1 MIAAMLPPSR
11 KDLKFLRVGVVVVVT
26 AFGAMACSSRAAVP
40 ATAPATSQQPAG
52 DANTVGDIP
61 DNQAFVVYTPTDQP
75 FTVTVP
81 EGWAR
86 TDVAG
91 GVEFSDKLNS
101 ITIASQP
108 AAVAPTVD
116 SVSTQEL
123 PGIAAKTA
131 NFRRGDVVMVTRKAG
146 QAVLATYGSDSPPNP
161 VTGKV
166 IPQSVELYEFFKPG
180 QLVTLTLSGPTAADN
195 VDPWRIVTDSFVWK
209 P

>member
-11 KDLKFLRVGVVVVVT
+11 KSRILPRVGFIVAVA
-26 AFGAMACSSRAAVP
+26 AFGAIACVAHS
-40 ATAPATSQQPAG
+40 ATPAPATSQQPAG

-61 DNQAFVVYTPTDQP
+61 DNQAFVTYTPTDHS

-86 TDVAG
+86 TDVGDGA
-91 GVEFSDKLNS
+91 EFSDKLNT
-101 ITIASQP
+101 ITIIGEP
-108 AAVAPTVD
+108 AASAPTVD

-123 PGIAAKTA
+123 PGIAAKTT

-146 QAVLATYGSDSPPNP
+146 QAALATYGADSPPNP

-166 IPQSVELYEFFKPG
+166 VPQSVERYEFFKSG
-180 QLVTLTLSGPTAADN
+180 RQVTITLTGPTAADN
-195 VDPWRIVTDSFVWK
+195 VDPWRTVTDSFAWK

>member
-11 KDLKFLRVGVVVVVT
+11 KSRIFPRVGFVVAVA
-26 AFGAMACSSRAAVP
+26 AFGAIACVAHSAAP
-40 ATAPATSQQPAG
+40 PATSQQAAV

-61 DNQAFVVYTPTDQP
+61 DNQAFVTYTPTDQS

-86 TDVAG
+86 TDVVEGA
-91 GVEFSDKLNS
+91 EFSDKLNT
-101 ITIASQP
+101 ITIIGDSAAS
-108 AAVAPTVD
+108 APTVY
-116 SVSTQEL
+116 SVSTHEL

-146 QAVLATYGSDSPPNP
+146 QAVLATYGADSPPNP

-166 IPQSVELYEFFKPG
+166 VPQSVERYEFFKSG
-180 QLVTLTLSGPTAADN
+180 RQVTITLTGPTAADN
-195 VDPWRIVTDSFVWK
+195 VDPWRIVTDSFAWK